1 MVDRISDLSY
11 ELLLY
16 ILSFPPAKLTFTM
29 AILLK
34 RWTPLCYSPSK
45 IFCFKYCPIRNHQ
58 KFYKFKSVY
67 VGKDTSCVHLLALKT
82 LSLISVSFENRNDYI
97 NFLHA
102 YPILED
108 LYAEPI
114 YFIKL
119 NEKTASKEGL
129 KPLTLVSTL
138 SQCRDNGWSSV

>member
-1 MVDRISDLSY
+1 
-11 ELLLY
+11 
-16 ILSFPPAKLTFTM
+16 M
-29 AILLK
+29 AILSK
-34 RWTPLCYSPSK
+34 RWTPLCYSPFK
-45 IFCFKYCPIRNHQ
+45 KFCFKYCPIRNHQ
-58 KFYKFKSVY
+58 KIYKFKSVY
-67 VGKDTSCVHLLALKT
+67 VGKDTSCVHLLSLKT

-102 YPILED
+102 CPILED
-108 LYAEPI
+108 LHAESI